1 MSDIKKDLPNRE
13 DVPEELTWKLE
24 NIFPTD
30 EAWEEAFNKL
40 QTKIPEIET
49 FQGTLG
55 ESAEQLYKMF
65 QVQDEIGESLGK
77 LFTYARMRYDQDT
90 RNSFYQAMYARVET
104 ILTEAS
110 QAMSYIVP
118 EILTIDEAKIE
129 QFLLHQS
136 LKFLVLYSSWL
147 DSLLLKSFP
156 HAHTSLDKKSF
167 LYLGHIASSH
177 M

>member
-90 RNSFYQAMYARVET
+90 TNSFYQAMYARVET

-129 QFLLHQS
+129 QFLQTDEQ
-136 LKFLVLYSSWL
+136 LKLYEHTMSEIL
-147 DSLLLKSFP
+147 RQKDHTLRDRKS
-156 HAHTSLDKKSF
+156 TRLN
-167 LYLGHIASSH
+167 SSH
-177 M
+177 VAISYAVSC